1 MSAQEENDYVSAE
14 EAALILGVKVSTV
27 YAYASR
33 GRIRSYRQGIKRSR
47 LYRRSELLP
56 LVEIAP
62 SPSIPDRQ
70 ARGGYAVAAV
80 CAYCDSPNPR
90 GTGLRLVMRSRE
102 ARRRAYA

>member
-1 MSAQEENDYVSAE
+1 MRATAEDDYVSAG
-14 EAALILGVKVSTV
+14 EAALILGVKLSTV

-62 SPSIPDRQ
+62 
-70 ARGGYAVAAV
+70 AR
-80 CAYCDSPNPR
+80 PR
-90 GTGLRLVMRSRE
+90 GSRLP
-102 ARRRAYA
+102 RAERA

>member
-62 SPSIPDRQ
+62 
-70 ARGGYAVAAV
+70 
-80 CAYCDSPNPR
+80 
-90 GTGLRLVMRSRE
+90 
-102 ARRRAYA
+102 ARRPESRLPRAEDWIPLTG

>member
-1 MSAQEENDYVSAE
+1 MRGSMSATAEDDYVSAE
-14 EAALILGVKVSTV
+14 EAALILGVKLGTV

-62 SPSIPDRQ
+62 ARPRASRLPRAEDWIPL
-70 ARGGYAVAAV
+70 
-80 CAYCDSPNPR
+80 
-90 GTGLRLVMRSRE
+90 TG
-102 ARRRAYA
+102 

>member
-1 MSAQEENDYVSAE
+1 MSAKEEDDYVSAE

-62 SPSIPDRQ
+62 ARQPESRLPRAEDWIPL
-70 ARGGYAVAAV
+70 
-80 CAYCDSPNPR
+80 
-90 GTGLRLVMRSRE
+90 TG
-102 ARRRAYA
+102 